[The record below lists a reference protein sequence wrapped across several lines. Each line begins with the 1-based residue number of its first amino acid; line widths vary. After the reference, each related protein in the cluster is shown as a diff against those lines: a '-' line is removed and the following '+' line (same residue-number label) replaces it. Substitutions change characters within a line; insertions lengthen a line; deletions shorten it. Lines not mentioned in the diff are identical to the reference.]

1 MNLVFLMDYSGILI
15 CDIIIVTIPIL
26 MYLFPK
32 RDINFFIGYR
42 TPRSMKNQK
51 TWDFSQRFYFKK
63 WLMVIPLVIIF
74 PFIMIGILE
83 FKNYDLIESLSMG
96 IFLIYSIIL
105 IFITERRLIKLK
117 E

>member
-1 MNLVFLMDYSGILI
+1 MNLDFLMDYSEIII
-15 CDIIIVTIPIL
+15 CDIIIITITFL

-63 WLMVIPLVIIF
+63 WLMAIPLVILLQ
-74 PFIMIGILE
+74 FILIGILE
-83 FKNYDLIESLSMG
+83 LKDYDLIESLSMG

-117 E
+117 D